1 MSSGSIAAV
10 KLEDL
15 LLKPQ
20 LLKDIAQ
27 LSPKY
32 QTSTLEAKH
41 SLDIQFVPKHTAYSY
56 WGMYTRCIVLVL
68 SLTLIVSYHLIQCLE
83 NPLICYSHS
92 RLCLSALHYNENA
105 DRMQAVTID
114 GRPRYSLQF
123 PKAKKGEPT
132 VREIKTKPTYGKL
145 NEGFISQGKKLINV
159 IAWFQSL
166 PLKKKMPIN

>member
-1 MSSGSIAAV
+1 
-10 KLEDL
+10 
-15 LLKPQ
+15 
-20 LLKDIAQ
+20 
-27 LSPKY
+27 
-32 QTSTLEAKH
+32 
-41 SLDIQFVPKHTAYSY
+41 
-56 WGMYTRCIVLVL
+56 MYTRCVVLVL
-68 SLTLIVSYHLIQCLE
+68 SLTLIVSYHLIQCLG

-166 PLKKKMPIN
+166 PLKNKLIWQNKITSQYVDKFYIVCWQTKNEEISSQFVVGC